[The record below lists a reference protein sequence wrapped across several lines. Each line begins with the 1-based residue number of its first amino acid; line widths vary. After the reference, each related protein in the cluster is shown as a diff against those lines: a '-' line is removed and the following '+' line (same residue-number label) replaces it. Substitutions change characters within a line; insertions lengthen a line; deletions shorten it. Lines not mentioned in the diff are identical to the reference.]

1 MAKIKRIA
9 GPLVVAS
16 PARDFK
22 LNEVVLVGEEKLWG
36 EVVRVQGEDAFI
48 QVYEETSGLRVGEPV
63 ERTLGYLGL
72 TLGPGLLGSVFDGV
86 QRPLRQLDL
95 RSPRPGFVT
104 RGIHV
109 LPLSPYVPWNWHP
122 GGEGSE
128 LRLGDPVGYVWEAAR
143 EHWIQIPPAIRHQYW
158 LLAGQRAWGIR
169 FVKAERG
176 RLGDFAWL
184 LAKRVLD
191 LGGREVEEKP
201 LDEILGG
208 YIAEEVVKEFGDPL
222 RVPVS
227 EAELGAFMSLNL
239 LQGIPAIMR
248 FAPAERQS
256 EFLAGLEKKV
266 KAFLEDEIDND
277 YERRNDYA
285 LTLMLVGAWL
295 SFGEKPLG
303 RDFLSGLFKA
313 AARIEAGI
321 KAYFKW
327 DKLSSYI
334 VRLAMMRGLARRWSE
349 MRGKFARAKDG
360 LAVYARAVEEIS
372 SEAEERMAEALS
384 WLGVEAPDWVKEDIL
399 RDWEVIASDAR
410 RGVDAIPEEVQISE
424 DEIEAAA
431 RELASTDA
439 LPDELSPAEFRVSPI
454 AQESLGGIV
463 SISNGVRLFQIG
475 GAFVGTSAM
484 AHMDPELLK
493 REFSK
498 PFKLTKVLKDD
509 PWVSVYQVVAVVE
522 DDEEYYPIT
531 PAQPWPARVAR
542 PVHPEKKK
550 ALPSEP
556 LITGQ
561 RVLDFLFPVAKGGN
575 AAIPGGFGTG
585 KTVTEQT
592 LAKYAQVD
600 VVIYI
605 GCGERG
611 NEMAE
616 VLAEFPHLEDPT
628 RPGHPLMDRTILVVN
643 TSNMPVVARE
653 ASIYTGITLAEYYR
667 DLGYDVLL
675 LADSTSRWAEALR
688 EMSSRLEEMPGEE
701 GYPTYLA
708 SRLAAFYER
717 TGVAHLLGSTER
729 KGSVTAVGAVSPQGS
744 DFSEPVTQSTLRVV
758 GAFWALDQ
766 DLARRRH
773 YPAINWLMS
782 YTLYYG
788 LIGNWFDERY
798 PDWSELRRWAS
809 EMLQRDAELNEIVSL
824 VGPDALEDLDRV
836 ALETGRLI
844 REAFLQ
850 QNAFHEV
857 DASCSLKKQH
867 LIMSSIRRFYELAT
881 EAVRAKRIGAEELRT
896 LPEVERIVRLKELP
910 DPEAER
916 EAAEALKALE
926 ERLK

>member
-1 MAKIKRIA
+1 M
-9 GPLVVAS
+9 VAH

-36 EVVRVQGEDAFI
+36 EVVRIQGEDAFI

-86 QRPLRQLDL
+86 QRPLEQLDL

-109 LPLSPYVPWNWHP
+109 LPLSPYTPWNWHP
-122 GGEGSE
+122 GEEGVE
-128 LRLGDPVGYVWEAAR
+128 LRLGDPVGFVWEAAR
-143 EHWIQIPPAIRHQYW
+143 EHWVQIPPAVRHQFW
-158 LLAGQRAWGIR
+158 LMSGQRAWGIR
-169 FVKAERG
+169 FVKAEKG
-176 RLGDFAWL
+176 RLGEFAWL
-184 LAKRVLD
+184 LGRRVLE
-191 LGGREVEEKP
+191 LKGGEVEEKP
-201 LDEILGG
+201 LDEILGEH
-208 YIAEEVVKEFGDPL
+208 IAGEVVKEFGDPL
-222 RVPVS
+222 RIPVS
-227 EAELGAFMSLNL
+227 EAELEGFMSLNL
-239 LQGIPAIMR
+239 LQGIPALMR
-248 FAPAERQS
+248 FAPPEKQE
-256 EFLAGLEKKV
+256 EFLKGLEAKV
-266 KAFLEDEIDND
+266 KAFLKDEIDND

-285 LTLMLVGAWL
+285 LALMLVGSWL
-295 SFGEKPLG
+295 SFGKEPLT
-303 RDFLSGLFKA
+303 REFLSGLFEA
-313 AARIEAGI
+313 AARVEGSI

-334 VRLAMMRGLARRWSE
+334 VRLTMTRGLAARWARLE
-349 MRGKFARAKDG
+349 NKPQRAKDA
-360 LAVYARAVEEIS
+360 LAIYAKAVEVIS
-372 SEAEERMAEALS
+372 EEFDARFEEALK
-384 WLGVEAPDWVKEDIL
+384 WLGVEAPQWVEEDVR
-399 RDWEVIASDAR
+399 RDWEVIARDAR
-410 RGVDAIPEEVQISE
+410 KGLNAIPEEVSLSE
-424 DEIEAAA
+424 EDLEAAA
-431 RELASTDA
+431 RELVSLEG
-439 LPDELSPAEFRVSPI
+439 LPQELSPAHFRISPI

-493 REFSK
+493 EEFSR
-498 PFKLTKVLKDD
+498 PFRLSKVLKGD
-509 PWVSVYQVVAVVE
+509 PWISAYQVVAVVE
-522 DDEEYYPIT
+522 DEAEYYPIT
-531 PAQPWPARVAR
+531 PVQPWPARVAR

-550 ALPSEP
+550 ALPTEP

-592 LAKYAQVD
+592 LAKYAHVD

-628 RPGHPLMDRTILVVN
+628 RPGYPLMDRTILVVN

-717 TGVAHLLGSTER
+717 TGAAYVLGSKER

-782 YTLYYG
+782 YTLYYS
-788 LIGNWFDERY
+788 LIGKWFDQQF

-836 ALETGRLI
+836 SLETGRLI

-857 DASCSLKKQH
+857 DASCSLKKQR
-867 LIMSSIRRFYELAT
+867 LIMWTIKRFHELAT
-881 EAVRAKRIGAEELRT
+881 EAVRAKRFPAEELRT

-910 DPEAER
+910 DAEAER

-926 ERLK
+926 AKLS